1 MSACNNN
8 RTTLCQVY
16 QDLMAG
22 MTPNNH
28 KVFMCMPRLSQV
40 HFLNQLLPANNHQ
53 LRSQDFDTTVA
64 GSERDTV
71 THAEE
76 EEGVESIFTEAET
89 PLI

>member
-1 MSACNNN
+1 MSARNNN
-8 RTTLCQVY
+8 CTTLRQAY

-28 KVFMCMPRLSQV
+28 KVFMCMPRLSQ
-40 HFLNQLLPANNHQ
+40 LWA
-53 LRSQDFDTTVA
+53 QDCDTTVA

-76 EEGVESIFTEAET
+76 EEGVDSIFTEAEA